1 MVRVIGAILMLAGT
15 TAWGLDGMMKLR
27 GRCGSLS
34 ALTAALGVMRSEIC
48 DRLTPISELAEL
60 LERDAR
66 YPADLFFRNLRAGMG
81 ELGRERFSSI
91 WQSAVTGTPELQLNA
106 REALTLSELGVSI
119 GRYNVDEQREALLY
133 VQSRMEEYAAAA
145 ERAREANS
153 KLRVFLGVAAG
164 IFAIVILI

>member
-1 MVRVIGAILMLAGT
+1 MLAGT

-27 GRCGSLS
+27 GRCKSLS

-48 DRLTPISELAEL
+48 DRLTPISELAEML
-60 LERDAR
+60 GREAQ
-66 YPADLFFRNLRAGMG
+66 YPADMFFRNLREGMG
-81 ELGRERFSSI
+81 ELGCARFSSI
-91 WQSAVTGTPELQLNA
+91 WQNAVTGTPQLQLSA

-133 VQSRMEEYAAAA
+133 VQGKMEEYAAGA

-164 IFAIVILI
+164 VFAVVILL